1 MVPLWGGVAL
11 PERPGRAVVVGGCSL
26 GAGLLTSLR
35 VQRLFRT
42 GHERA
47 SVHASCAG
55 QQTLLSRIAQ
65 RALSRAS
72 LIGRRD
78 SGGEADGVALLSR
91 KLAHPRGGRTIPL
104 TLTTRCVCGDDAAQ

>member
-26 GAGLLTSLR
+26 G